1 MKDVAIISTVSLSFK
16 ACLLV
21 IESLEKRGM
30 LLPPYRGLPLES
42 TAGLFSQAF
51 CWWLN
56 PLLVHGYRHSHS
68 LRTLP
73 EVDTDL
79 CIDTETNTRLSTK
92 WSAWKQKEAVHSLLL
107 VSLMHNKRA
116 IGKAILPRLCQ
127 TGFVF
132 AQPFLVRRVIE
143 FIQSPNSE
151 SNNASVG
158 TGLIIA
164 YVVVYIGIALA
175 TSLTQRWT
183 IHLVTRLRAGL
194 VDLVY
199 SRTLE
204 IHCLNMDEA
213 DAVTL
218 VGTDVERI
226 TTGFRAFRK

>member
-1 MKDVAIISTVSLSFK
+1 
-16 ACLLV
+16 
-21 IESLEKRGM
+21 
-30 LLPPYRGLPLES
+30 
-42 TAGLFSQAF
+42 
-51 CWWLN
+51 
-56 PLLVHGYRHSHS
+56 
-68 LRTLP
+68 
-73 EVDTDL
+73 
-79 CIDTETNTRLSTK
+79 
-92 WSAWKQKEAVHSLLL
+92 
-107 VSLMHNKRA
+107 
-116 IGKAILPRLCQ
+116 LCQ